1 MNGWN
6 ELPNGLMLREDEFS
20 WQGTVSSDG
29 CFYVRRDKSDPS
41 KVTDFLFGDLN
52 DCQVSPVFAE
62 FIKQTGGLLSERLAF
77 TAIARLD
84 AGRDGVISK
93 YDRIRD
99 IVGQSAEIL
108 GLSISDSF
116 LDTSGR
122 EYLAIVVFSL
132 PQE

>member
-6 ELPNGLMLREDEFS
+6 ELPNGLLLREDEFS
-20 WQGTVSSDG
+20 WQCTVVSG
-29 CFYVRRDKSDPS
+29 GRFYLRRDKSDPS
-41 KVTDFLFGDLN
+41 KVTDFLFGDL
-52 DCQVSPVFAE
+52 DDRRISPVLAE

-84 AGRDGVISK
+84 AGRDEVISK
-93 YDRIRD
+93 YDRIRE
-99 IVGQSAEIL
+99 IVGQSADIL

-116 LDTSGR
+116 LETSGR

-132 PQE
+132 P

>member
-6 ELPNGLMLREDEFS
+6 ALPNGLMLREDEFS
-20 WQGTVSSDG
+20 WQGAISSG
-29 CFYVRRDKSDPS
+29 GRFYLRRDKSDPS
-41 KVTDFLFGDLN
+41 KITDFLFGALD
-52 DCQVSPVFAE
+52 DRQIARVFAE

-84 AGRDGVISK
+84 AGRDEVISK
-93 YDRIRD
+93 YDRIRA
-99 IVGQSAEIL
+99 IVGHSAEIL

-116 LDTSGR
+116 LETSGR

-132 PQE
+132 P